1 MCLWL
6 NLFLV
11 FVVRFVLSTNKLK
24 INIFL
29 SSIKLFIFIMFKAM
43 ANSVEVNS
51 IVKKIDGG
59 FYDVKLK
66 IIIFLSTIKLFIFVM
81 FKAMTNS
88 SVEVN
93 SIVKKIHGGFYVVC
107 WVFQIIWG
115 FSYHSLSISSKKISE
130 IYQSICRHWLFV
142 INTNLFGKAAYFLW
156 SLKWKYFISIKHTF
170 NVWVFFYKTDLDISN
185 SENCLA
191 ACLK

>member
-1 MCLWL
+1 
-6 NLFLV
+6 
-11 FVVRFVLSTNKLK
+11 
-24 INIFL
+24 
-29 SSIKLFIFIMFKAM
+29 MFKAM

-59 FYDVKLK
+59 FYAVKLK

-107 WVFQIIWG
+107 
-115 FSYHSLSISSKKISE
+115 
-130 IYQSICRHWLFV
+130 
-142 INTNLFGKAAYFLW
+142 
-156 SLKWKYFISIKHTF
+156 
-170 NVWVFFYKTDLDISN
+170 
-185 SENCLA
+185 
-191 ACLK
+191 